1 MDVIEETD
9 NELLVE
15 RFEFELLLCV
25 TEKSNL
31 HESADGIFLAPSPSM
46 KRLVVLLFI
55 FVAAHPHVMFAQKDS
70 TEHAKQRRA
79 GQVADRF
86 VNRFR
91 ATLDFGMAWKAF
103 RLSDPSCTHR
113 ANGNLNDSD
122 YERFNLSSRII
133 EKLYIATMN
142 LYYLKSVH
150 ELSLARI
157 DSQSDYDDS
166 LTPNEVKAISKRSKF
181 FQNDDREPQ
190 NAREVGELISTFD
203 QLSAAYRKH
212 MPAGAMKSPAWRA
225 TQKFLIAGRG
235 TDHEGVLN
243 GDETFC
249 VPAKTKVYIVDR
261 GLFYFYVVEEGRKM
275 KVAGLGID

>member
-1 MDVIEETD
+1 
-9 NELLVE
+9 
-15 RFEFELLLCV
+15 
-25 TEKSNL
+25 
-31 HESADGIFLAPSPSM
+31 M

-55 FVAAHPHVMFAQKDS
+55 FVAANTHVTFAQKVS
-70 TEHAKQRRA
+70 TEHARQRRA

-91 ATLDFGMAWKAF
+91 ATLDFGVAWKEF

-113 ANGNLNDSD
+113 ANGILNQSD
-122 YERFNLSSRII
+122 YERLKLNSRTI

-142 LYYLKSVH
+142 LYYLRSVH

-157 DSQSDYDDS
+157 DSQSESDDS
-166 LTPNEVKAISKRSKF
+166 LMPNEVKFIEKRSKF
-181 FQNDDREPQ
+181 FQNDDRQPQ
-190 NAREVGELISTFD
+190 NAREVGELITTFD

-225 TQKFLIAGRG
+225 NQKFLIAGPG
-235 TDHEGVLN
+235 TDHGGTLN

-249 VPAKTKVYIVDR
+249 VPEKTKVYIVDR
-261 GLFYFYVVEEGRKM
+261 GLFYFYVVEEGSKM

>member
-1 MDVIEETD
+1 M
-9 NELLVE
+9 
-15 RFEFELLLCV
+15 
-25 TEKSNL
+25 EK
-31 HESADGIFLAPSPSM
+31 
-46 KRLVVLLFI
+46 LVVLLFI
-55 FVAAHPHVMFAQKDS
+55 FVAAIPHVTFAQQDS
-70 TEHAKQRRA
+70 AEHAEERRA

-113 ANGNLNDSD
+113 ANGILNQSD
-122 YERFNLSSRII
+122 YERLKLNSRTI

-142 LYYLKSVH
+142 YYYLKSVH

-157 DSQSDYDDS
+157 DSQSESDDS
-166 LTPNEVKAISKRSKF
+166 LTPNEVKVIAKRSKF
-181 FQNDDREPQ
+181 FQNDDRKLQ
-190 NAREVGELISTFD
+190 NTKEVGELISTFD

-225 TQKFLIAGRG
+225 NQRFLIAGSG
-235 TDHEGVLN
+235 TDHGGTLN
-243 GDETFC
+243 GDATFC
-249 VPAKTKVYIVDR
+249 VPEKTKVYIVDR

>member
-1 MDVIEETD
+1 MKK
-9 NELLVE
+9 LV
-15 RFEFELLLCV
+15 L
-25 TEKSNL
+25 
-31 HESADGIFLAPSPSM
+31 
-46 KRLVVLLFI
+46 LLFI
-55 FVAAHPHVMFAQKDS
+55 FFTANPHGVFAQKDS

-79 GQVADRF
+79 EQVADRF

-113 ANGNLNDSD
+113 ANGNLGEED
-122 YERFNLSSRII
+122 YERLKLSSRTI

-142 LYYLKSVH
+142 LYFLIGVH

-157 DSQSDYDDS
+157 ASQSDSDDS
-166 LTPNEVKAISKRSKF
+166 LTPNEVKVIEKRSKF
-181 FQNDDREPQ
+181 FQNDDRKPQ
-190 NAREVGELISTFD
+190 NAREVDELISTFD
-203 QLSAAYRKH
+203 QLSAVYRKD
-212 MPAGAMKSPAWRA
+212 MPAAAMKSPAWRA
-225 TQKFLIAGRG
+225 NQKYLMTRSG

-243 GDETFC
+243 GDATLCIPE
-249 VPAKTKVYIVDR
+249 KIKVYIVDR